1 MKTPSKLARF
11 PWDSVLVGL
20 IASCLY
26 LYWSDSP
33 MTMPAIIYGFMV
45 LSFFLGMAYQ
55 VRESNSHER

>member
-1 MKTPSKLARF
+1 
-11 PWDSVLVGL
+11 
-20 IASCLY
+20 
-26 LYWSDSP
+26 